1 MRFLTAL
8 ILTILLYGCFFLFYK
23 KGENEAFEKFYHFC
37 KSENIHESETFF
49 IHCEIIEKDRKW
61 NN

>member
-1 MRFLTAL
+1 MEKLQK
-8 ILTILLYGCFFLFYK
+8 ILTCFIFTFLLYCCFFMFYR

-49 IHCEIIEKDRKW
+49 IHCEIIEKGA
-61 NN
+61 